1 MDCAPVRSFSEGII
15 DRTGAQTMLYL
26 TCTTISSVD
35 LAHYGVLRST
45 EIGNLVIVV
54 QSLIPAQAA
63 MQSDQRGR
71 NLQTACKNHKNV
83 QEQDQSN
90 FQKFSTYFEDSSSS
104 VLSEDQKRGLLQCLF
119 NHLNAF
125 VTDENPI

>member
-1 MDCAPVRSFSEGII
+1 MVCAPVRSFSEGII

-35 LAHYGVLRST
+35 LAHNGRLRST

-54 QSLIPAQAA
+54 ESLIPAQAA

-71 NLQTACKNHKNV
+71 NLQTACKNLKKCPGTRSV
-83 QEQDQSN
+83 Q
-90 FQKFSTYFEDSSSS
+90 FSKVFH
-104 VLSEDQKRGLLQCLF
+104 LF
-119 NHLNAF
+119 
-125 VTDENPI
+125 